1 MDPDFQ
7 GNCYVTDNSGTNCTK
22 NIKELWQYIYVCVTK
37 ELWMY
42 LSVSVS
48 FILSCINAFDFET
61 FMPKAI
67 NVNLEFTSKIIFM
80 CRN

>member
-1 MDPDFQ
+1 
-7 GNCYVTDNSGTNCTK
+7 
-22 NIKELWQYIYVCVTK
+22 
-37 ELWMY
+37 MY